1 VKPAPF
7 AYAKARSLDHAIAL
21 LDGAPEARVLAGG
34 QSLMPALNMRLSA
47 PPLLV
52 DINRVSELA
61 RIAQP
66 NGQIELGGLVRHAQ
80 AEHSQDV
87 ARLAPLLSKAIPHI
101 AHPAIRNRG
110 TIGGSIALADPAA
123 ELPACLLAL
132 GGEIEIAGRAGRRTV
147 AADTF
152 FKGLFETALAP
163 GEIISAIR
171 IPVAQPRDRFGFAEL
186 ARRHGDYAM
195 VGLARECRCKA
206 ASRGG
211 FATSRSCATER
222 SMSDRVDIALTVNGE
237 EVHAAVEPRQN
248 LVDFLREELQ
258 LTGSHVGCEHGVCG
272 ACTVRVDGVI
282 VRGCLLLAVQCEGC
296 TVETI
301 EGVSDTGEIA
311 DLQAAF
317 VARNALQCG
326 FCTPGMLLTAQ
337 ELLLKASAAPS
348 REEIRAHLSG
358 NYCRCTG
365 YQAIVDAVEEVAL
378 ARKDG
383 AR

>member
-1 VKPAPF
+1 MKPAPF

-52 DINRVSELA
+52 DINGVSELA

-80 AEHSQDV
+80 AEHSHDV

-186 ARRHGDYAM
+186 ARRHGDYAL
-195 VGLARECRCKA
+195 VGLAA
-206 ASRGG
+206 AARAEPPAIRLAYFGVGTTPVRARTAETALAGG
-211 FATSRSCATER
+211 
-222 SMSDRVDIALTVNGE
+222 DLD
-237 EVHAAVEPRQN
+237 AAVAALASDLEPSGD
-248 LVDFLREELQ
+248 V
-258 LTGSHVGCEHGVCG
+258 H
-272 ACTVRVDGVI
+272 
-282 VRGCLLLAVQCEGC
+282 
-296 TVETI
+296 
-301 EGVSDTGEIA
+301 
-311 DLQAAF
+311 
-317 VARNALQCG
+317 
-326 FCTPGMLLTAQ
+326 
-337 ELLLKASAAPS
+337 ASAAAK
-348 REEIRAHLSG
+348 RHL
-358 NYCRCTG
+358 
-365 YQAIVDAVEEVAL
+365 AAVLLRRVAAQL
-378 ARKDG
+378 SA
-383 AR
+383 A